1 MGAFLA
7 LMGAILGAVISA
19 ATSATN
25 VQQTN
30 DANAQLAKENRED
43 QQAYNTQAAAN
54 ANAESRRQYWDLYSP
69 QAKVNQL
76 KQAGLSVGLMYGGG
90 GIGGSGG
97 TAAQAAPATQ
107 TAPVMQPWQMTIN
120 PMSEAIAAL
129 NETKQTE
136 SNVKKQSAES
146 EGIMS
151 LIQKQNQEI
160 EQSKAQVKLIEA
172 QTGGQEVTNTILA
185 SEKAI
190 KDLQVKYEE
199 ATIDEKIQIV
209 EQGLDKLKAECKV
222 AQEQAYQMSVDS
234 KYKEEMNDAILTTYK
249 AQYWKLYEETILT
262 QLQQE
267 TEKAKKWLVSNQ
279 AQLTASQKKW
289 YDKEIE
295 RASNAKEIAEEEL
308 RNAQTQNEIL
318 EKENQYWWIRL
329 TIDALKSVSNIG
341 AAAVGKR

>member
-54 ANAESRRQYWDLYSP
+54 ANAETRRQYWDLYSP

-90 GIGGSGG
+90 GVGGSGG

-107 TAPVMQPWQMTIN
+107 QAPVMQPWQMTIN
-120 PMSEAIAAL
+120 PMTEAIAAL

-136 SNVKKQSAES
+136 SNVEKQSAET
-146 EGIMS
+146 EGIIS

-160 EQSKAQVKLIEA
+160 EQSKATIKMIEA
-172 QTGGQEVTNTILA
+172 QTEGQTITNTILA
-185 SEKAI
+185 SEKEI
-190 KDLQVKYEE
+190 KDLHVKIEK
-199 ATIDEKIQIV
+199 ATADEKILLV
-209 EQGLDKLKAECKV
+209 EQGLEKLIAERKV
-222 AQEQAYQMSVDS
+222 AQEQAYQMNIDS

-262 QLQQE
+262 QLQQD
-267 TEKAKKWLVSNQ
+267 TEKVKKWLVTNQ
-279 AQLTASQKKW
+279 AKLTKAEKDW
-289 YDKEIE
+289 YENEIK
-295 RASNAKEIAEEEL
+295 RAKHAEELAEEEL
-308 RNAQTQNEIL
+308 RRVQNENDIT
-318 EKENQYWWIRL
+318 EKENKYWWVRMGIEAAK
-329 TIDALKSVSNIG
+329 TIGQIASKF
-341 AAAVGKR
+341 